1 MVTEGKRRCPGQ
13 GFGLGNEAML
23 LCPVY
28 AGTQSRVSEFIYQNF
43 RAPSPHLI
51 AWQDVWSFPGPRC
64 LVIAL
69 AFLSPQSGCC
79 PSTPLVSVLLY
90 VHALPTCE
98 CFSLSSASIS
108 RGPSRSP
115 QPLLRRG
122 QNKISYTFMLQ
133 ETLFS
138 ASSTRACSDGQ
149 ICPRYFSH
157 AHADEGVWL
166 PESPLQGSETSDI
179 S

>member
-1 MVTEGKRRCPGQ
+1 M
-13 GFGLGNEAML
+13 
-23 LCPVY
+23 CPVY
-28 AGTQSRVSEFIYQNF
+28 AGTQPRMSEFIYQNF
-43 RAPSPHLI
+43 RAPRPHLI

-69 AFLSPQSGCC
+69 DFLSPQSVCC

-90 VHALPTCE
+90 VRALPTCKALHLRVL
-98 CFSLSSASIS
+98 FSLLRQHFQRA
-108 RGPSRSP
+108 SRSP

-122 QNKISYTFMLQ
+122 QNKVSYTFMLQ

-138 ASSTRACSDGQ
+138 ASSTLACSEGQ
-149 ICPRYFSH
+149 ICPRYFSR

-166 PESPLQGSETSDI
+166 PESPAQGSETSDI